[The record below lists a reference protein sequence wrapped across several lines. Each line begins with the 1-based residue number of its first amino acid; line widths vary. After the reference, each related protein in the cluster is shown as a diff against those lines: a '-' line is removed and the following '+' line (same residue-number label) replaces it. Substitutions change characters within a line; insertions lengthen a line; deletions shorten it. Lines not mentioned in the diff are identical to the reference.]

1 MPLKKSD
8 SDEATEKNF
17 EEMRNSATYK
27 RTRRKFGRKTA
38 NRQMVAAVLSNKRK
52 ATQRKRGSKR

>member
-8 SDEATEKNF
+8 SDEATKENF
-17 EEMRNSATYK
+17 EEIHKSGTYK
-27 RTRRKFGRKTA
+27 RTRRKYGRKAA
-38 NRQMVAAVLSNKRK
+38 NKQAVAVVLSNKRK